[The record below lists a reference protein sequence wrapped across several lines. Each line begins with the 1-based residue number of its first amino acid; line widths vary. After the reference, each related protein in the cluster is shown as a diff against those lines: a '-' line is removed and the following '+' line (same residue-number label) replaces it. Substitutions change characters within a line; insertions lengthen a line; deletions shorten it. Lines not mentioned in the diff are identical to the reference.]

1 MGENGNVSNLTKLC
15 ENDEEP
21 KFLYFYLDKDDFLEV
36 GFLFYTDL
44 IEEGDGFEE
53 KVKIRNFWSHK

>member
-21 KFLYFYLDKDDFLEV
+21 KFLYFYLDQDDFLEV

-53 KVKIRNFWSHK
+53 KVKI